1 MCVSLQPVGVQ
12 LVSIHSSPND
22 RQLWALDNRGSV
34 HVRTGLNEEM
44 PVGTDWEQVPGRNPR
59 GLSPTSGYTCL
70 HLDTPDTPVH
80 LHLCY

>member
-1 MCVSLQPVGVQ
+1 MSPPPPQPVGVQ

-44 PVGTDWEQVPGRNPR
+44 PVGTDWEQVPGRTPLTP
-59 GLSPTSGYTCL
+59 LSPTPGNT
-70 HLDTPDTPVH
+70 
-80 LHLCY
+80 